1 MDAAAVLSMITGPL
15 GALVLS
21 TAILYWLANKIVPI
35 LQKYLEGQNEK
46 FGDLVK
52 ALEKTVDSHE
62 ADRRTFEAA
71 IAGLTQRLDNVED
84 DVKQIKEKIT

>member
-71 IAGLTQRLDNVED
+71 ISGLTQRLDNVED
-84 DVKQIKEKIT
+84 DVRHIKEKIT